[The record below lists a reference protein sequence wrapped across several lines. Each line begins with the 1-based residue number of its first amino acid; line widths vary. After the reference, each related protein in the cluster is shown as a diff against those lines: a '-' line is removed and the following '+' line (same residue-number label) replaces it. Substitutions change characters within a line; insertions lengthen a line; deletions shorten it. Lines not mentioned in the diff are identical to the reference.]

1 MINYWR
7 ILLKALLTGAL
18 ALTLTLIITS
28 IFVPLM
34 GGKLAGAGLI
44 MTIACPLATAIPMSA
59 LHYLNSE
66 RLRLAKDQ
74 AIKFRDELEGAYTA
88 LRKQSREDSL
98 TGVLN
103 RSTFLAELITASE
116 NQQSGGLLF
125 IDLDHFKT
133 INDTYGHATGDAA
146 LRRIGLL
153 LLRLTEASGFVGR
166 LGGEEFGV
174 FVRDPDLKHIYEYAE
189 NIRREISI
197 LRLVASDNKIVT
209 ITASIGVTVCYA
221 GFNLDQSLLEA
232 DEKMYIAKRQGRN
245 LIVA

>member
-7 ILLKALLTGAL
+7 IFLKAVLTGAL

-28 IFVPLM
+28 IFVPMM
-34 GGKLAGAGLI
+34 GGQLAGAGLI
-44 MTIACPLATAIPMSA
+44 MTIVCPLATAIPMSA

-66 RLRLAKDQ
+66 RLRIAKDE
-74 AIKFRDELEGAYTA
+74 ALRIRDELQKANA
-88 LRKQSREDSL
+88 LLRKHSREDSL

-103 RSTFLAELITASE
+103 RATFLDELITVSE

-153 LLRLTEASGFVGR
+153 LIRLTDKKGFVGR

-174 FVRDPDLKHIYEYAE
+174 FIKNPDLNFIYKYAE
-189 NIRREISI
+189 NIRREIST
-197 LRLVASDNKIVT
+197 LRLVASDNKVVS
-209 ITASIGVTVCYA
+209 ITASIGVTLCNA
-221 GFNLDQSLLEA
+221 GFNIDQSLLEA